1 MLAYCSPYVSLENIE
16 TETPSGQAIGVD
28 VTSILLETWCA
39 HELQWVVY
47 ERNTPPVWAQVVGHL
62 RGYLGCLWVSEALR
76 GEKASE
82 AFSVICD
89 QSTMTEEDIR
99 NGHLICLVGVA
110 LVTPGDFTFYRIHIR
125 QKSW

>member
-1 MLAYCSPYVSLENIE
+1 MLAYCSPYVSLENVE
-16 TETPSGQAIGVD
+16 TEPPSGQAIGVD

-47 ERNTPPVWAQVVGHL
+47 ERNTPSVWAQVVGHL

-76 GEKASE
+76 GENASE

-89 QSTMTEEDIR
+89 QSTMTPEDIR

-110 LVTPGDFTFYRIHIR
+110 LVAPGDFTFYRIHIH